1 MCMVWMGSPHPD
13 AHTGCG
19 DLLERFP
26 DPAWASFCPPR
37 AFPAPSL
44 GFSTSLRLPA
54 RGLLCLLRLVGA
66 SLHPPALLA
75 SLPCKSSTVEGPSP
89 LLPFLPP
96 EARPGAAALGAG
108 TPPGLCELRCGAQ
121 GYPGTLWL
129 AGFRGCP
136 EQSGCSPE
144 HSFLRPFSRTVHP
157 KRHHLDMSLAAF

>member
-1 MCMVWMGSPHPD
+1 MYGLDGKP
-13 AHTGCG
+13 
-19 DLLERFP
+19 
-26 DPAWASFCPPR
+26 PPR
-37 AFPAPSL
+37 CPHRLWRPPGALPRPSL
-44 GFSTSLRLPA
+44 GQFLSTQGLPSPQSGLLHITEA
-54 RGLLCLLRLVGA
+54 AGSWAALPPSAGRGL
-66 SLHPPALLA
+66 LHPPALLA

-96 EARPGAAALGAG
+96 KARPGAAALGAG

-136 EQSGCSPE
+136 EQLGCSPE
-144 HSFLRPFSRTVHP
+144 HSFLHPFSRTVHP